1 MNVKQKQKE
10 SIQEERFSQ
19 STRAK
24 QVLKNYHQRLVV
36 ANRSPQSIKSYLRSV
51 EFLMDF
57 HMLTPEAL
65 DIDQVIDFLHHL
77 KEEKELNWRT
87 LKIYVAGLR
96 WYYKE
101 MLQDEDIALQIPYPK
116 EEKSLPQVISREEL
130 TRLFKGC
137 INEKHKVMF
146 RLMYSSG
153 LRRNELI
160 NLKPE
165 DIETRDGKRRI
176 RIRKGKG
183 KKDRYTVLSD
193 KVLDELRLYYYSYY
207 PKKYLFNGR
216 NKGEP
221 MSKEGLRHA
230 LQAAV
235 KRAGI
240 VKPVNLHIL
249 RHCFASHAIEEGINI
264 KTLQYLLGHSSVQ
277 TTMVYLHISEVPLEK
292 AFSPLDKWEQ

>member
-1 MNVKQKQKE
+1 
-10 SIQEERFSQ
+10 
-19 STRAK
+19 
-24 QVLKNYHQRLVV
+24 
-36 ANRSPQSIKSYLRSV
+36 
-51 EFLMDF
+51 MDF
-57 HMLTPEAL
+57 HKVTPDTL
-65 DIDQVIDFLHHL
+65 NIGQVIDFLHHL

-101 MLQDEDIALQIPYPK
+101 MLQDEDISSQIPYPK

-137 INEKHKVMF
+137 INDKHKRMF

-160 NLKPE
+160 NLRPE
-165 DIETRDGKRRI
+165 EIETKDGKRRI
-176 RIRKGKG
+176 RIQEGKG

-193 KVLDELRLYYYSYY
+193 KVLKELRLYYMSYH
-207 PKKYLFNGR
+207 PKKYLFNGSY
-216 NKGEP
+216 KGWP
-221 MSKEGLRHA
+221 MSKESLRHA
-230 LQAAV
+230 LKAAV

-240 VKPVNLHIL
+240 LKPVNLHIL

-277 TTMVYLHISEVPLEK
+277 TTMIYLHISEVPLEK
-292 AFSPLDKWEQ
+292 AFSPLDKWGQ